1 MAITQITHLSLT
13 GLQKYDEKIKAFI
26 ASTVAAGDEKSF
38 KYVDLVDG
46 VLKFY
51 TVNPIDGAEPV
62 FEIELP
68 EQDLSH
74 LMTLVEGAIEG
85 SYEKVLHA
93 FALNKTVPSI
103 EVAKEVLDEMM
114 IVNKP
119 YWPELK

>member
-1 MAITQITHLSLT
+1 MVELPAKIT
-13 GLQKYDEKIKAFI
+13 
-26 ASTVAAGDEKSF
+26 
-38 KYVDLVDG
+38 VDG
-46 VLKFY
+46 PEMIGIEPIKTFY
-51 TVNPIDGAEPV
+51 KGM
-62 FEIELP
+62 IEQQNAC
-68 EQDLSH
+68 EQL
-74 LMTLVEGAIEG
+74 LVEGAIEG